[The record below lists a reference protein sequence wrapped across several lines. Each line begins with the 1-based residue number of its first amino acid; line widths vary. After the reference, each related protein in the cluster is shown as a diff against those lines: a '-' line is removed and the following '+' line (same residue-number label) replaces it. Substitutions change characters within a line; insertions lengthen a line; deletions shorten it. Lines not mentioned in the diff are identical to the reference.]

1 MIEKIKSLYYWIAA
15 LAISVISIFLIT
27 RSKDEEE
34 EKDLEKELT
43 DNVEKTSRD
52 HISELQSIENEYD
65 QLAAR
70 AHEAAAKRK
79 EELSKKS
86 LRDLNE
92 ELKKL

>member
-1 MIEKIKSLYYWIAA
+1 MIEKIKSLYYWIVA

-34 EKDLEKELT
+34 ERDLEKELT
-43 DNVEKTSRD
+43 DGIEKTSRD